1 MYQFVKN
8 KLVLVPEQII
18 IIFLELDKS
27 DHKGSKYNHVTY
39 NQNRLFKYYLNR

>member
-18 IIFLELDKS
+18 IIFLELDKN
-27 DHKGSKYNHVTY
+27 DNKG
-39 NQNRLFKYYLNR
+39 